1 MLKKFHFFPNLPQI
15 NISASSFE
23 NESLY
28 LQELGLIHK
37 RKRSMETKDLS

>member
-37 RKRSMETKDLS
+37 R